1 MKFLNVAAVLA
12 VSSLNFA
19 GLAQSVSPGAGL
31 ACTPATCAY
40 LDAKLPAEARAADLV
55 GRMTLEE
62 KVQQTQDRAPAIPR
76 LDVAEYN
83 WWNEALHGVARDGYA
98 TVFPQAI
105 GLAATWDTTLM
116 GRVAE
121 TISTEARAKYN
132 QALRNGS
139 HARYAGLTFWSPNI
153 NNFRDP
159 RWGRGQ
165 ETYGED
171 PFLSGAMGTAFVK
184 GMQGDDPRYLKV
196 VSTPK
201 HFAVHSGPEPLRHGF
216 DVPVSEHDLEDT
228 YLPAFRRTIVEGKA
242 VSIMCAYNAV
252 DGSPACASDLLL
264 KEHLRSAWG
273 FNGYVVSD
281 CDAVGDILSGH
292 KTAVDKA
299 HAAADALRAGTDLDC
314 GGTYA
319 ALGEAVRQG
328 LLTESELDR
337 AVARLFT
344 ARMRLGMFD
353 PPESVPFAKIPP
365 TEVDSAEHRA
375 LALQAARESVVLL
388 KNDSVLPLSPGSGK
402 ARRILVVGPS
412 AETLETLEGNYQG
425 TPSAPVPPLPGI
437 RNRFGSKA
445 TVTYAPGSTFTA
457 EIPSPISSTYLR
469 AGSSGDE
476 AGLRGEYFDNAEF
489 QGAAKLTR
497 VDPVV
502 NFHWGRVAPAGTGLT
517 ATAFSMRWSGR
528 LMVPGA
534 GQYRFRVRS
543 ARSATKTVLGDAGH
557 FRLTVDGRAVA
568 DSRTAGGEVSLS
580 FDAAGPHELVLEY
593 VHTEGRDEGDALSL
607 EWLPPQAP
615 LLADAVKAAQSADV
629 VVAFVGLS
637 PLLEGEEMGVHA
649 DGFAGGDRTRIELPE
664 VQERLLEAIGLTGK
678 PLITVLMTGSAVASP
693 WAVENSRAM
702 LCAWYPGEVGGDAI
716 AEVLD
721 GSYNP
726 AGRLPVTFY
735 RSTEELPAFEDY
747 SMKGRTYRYFSGPVL
762 FPFGFGL
769 SYTRFSYSAPVVATA
784 EVRAGASVE
793 VRATVTNAGKVE
805 GDEVAELYV
814 FPPQV
819 EGAPLLTLQGFT
831 RVHLKP
837 GERREVVFQLDP
849 RALSL
854 VDAKGERAVVA
865 GEYGVG
871 IGGSIDAARVN
882 QAKLRVTG
890 TFPLPK

>member
-1 MKFLNVAAVLA
+1 
-12 VSSLNFA
+12 
-19 GLAQSVSPGAGL
+19 
-31 ACTPATCAY
+31 
-40 LDAKLPAEARAADLV
+40 
-55 GRMTLEE
+55 MTLEE
-62 KVQQTQDRAPAIPR
+62 KVQQTQDHAVAIPR
-76 LDVAEYN
+76 LGVAEYN
-83 WWNEALHGVARDGYA
+83 WWSEALHGVARNGYA

-105 GLAATWDTTLM
+105 GLAATWDTALL

-132 QALRNGS
+132 ETPGNSGHPRFD
-139 HARYAGLTFWSPNI
+139 GLTFWSPNI

-171 PFLSGAMGTAFVK
+171 PFLSGAMGTVFVK
-184 GMQGDDPRYLKV
+184 AMQGDDPRFLKV
-196 VSTPK
+196 VATPK

-216 DVPVSEHDLEDT
+216 NVPVSPHDLEDT
-228 YLPAFRRTIVEGKA
+228 YLPAFRRTIVDGKA
-242 VSIMCAYNAV
+242 DSIMCAYNAV

-264 KEHLRSAWG
+264 REHLRTAWG
-273 FNGYVVSD
+273 FQGYVVSD
-281 CDAVGDILSGH
+281 CDAVGDIVSGH

-319 ALGEAVRQG
+319 ALGDAVRQG

-337 AVARLFT
+337 AVVRLFT

-353 PPESVPFAKIPP
+353 APESVPFTKIPA

-375 LALQAARESVVLL
+375 LALQVARESMVLL
-388 KNDSVLPLSPGSGK
+388 KNDGVLPLSAGGGRGK
-402 ARRILVVGPS
+402 VRRILVVGP
-412 AETLETLEGNYQG
+412 AAETLEGNYQG
-425 TPSAPVPPLPGI
+425 IPSAPVPPLVGI

-445 TVTYAPGSTFTA
+445 TVAYAPGATFTA
-457 EIPSPISSTYLR
+457 EIPSPIASTYLR
-469 AGSSGDE
+469 ASGSGDA

-489 QGAAKLTR
+489 RGPAKLTR
-497 VDPVV
+497 VDPLI
-502 NFHWGRVAPAGTGLT
+502 NFHWGNAAPAGTGLT
-517 ATAFSMRWSGR
+517 SSAFSVRWSGR
-528 LMVPGA
+528 LMVPAA
-534 GQYRFRVRS
+534 GQYRLRVRS
-543 ARSATKTVLGDAGH
+543 GRSATKTVLGDAGH
-557 FRLTVDGRAVA
+557 FRLTIDGKAAA
-568 DSRTAGGEVSLS
+568 DSRTTGGELSLP
-580 FDAAGPHELVLEY
+580 FDAAGAHDVMLEY
-593 VHTEGRDEGDALSL
+593 VQTEEPSRGDALSL
-607 EWLPPQAP
+607 EWLPPAAP

-629 VVAFVGLS
+629 VIAFVGLS

-649 DGFAGGDRTRIELPE
+649 DGFAGGDRTRIELPG

-678 PLITVLMTGSAVASP
+678 PLVTVLMTGSALASP
-693 WAVENSRAM
+693 WAVEHSRAM
-702 LCAWYPGEVGGDAI
+702 LCAWYPGEAGGDAI

-747 SMKGRTYRYFSGPVL
+747 SMNGRTYRYFSGPVS

-769 SYTRFSYSAPVVATA
+769 SYTRFSYAAPALAAA
-784 EVRAGASVE
+784 EVTAGSSVE
-793 VRATVTNAGKVE
+793 VWAAVTNAGKIE
-805 GDEVAELYV
+805 GDEVAELYL
-814 FPPQV
+814 FPPHV
-819 EGAPLLTLQGFT
+819 GGAPLLTLQGFT
-831 RVHLKP
+831 RVHLKA

-871 IGGSIDAARVN
+871 IGGSIEDARLH